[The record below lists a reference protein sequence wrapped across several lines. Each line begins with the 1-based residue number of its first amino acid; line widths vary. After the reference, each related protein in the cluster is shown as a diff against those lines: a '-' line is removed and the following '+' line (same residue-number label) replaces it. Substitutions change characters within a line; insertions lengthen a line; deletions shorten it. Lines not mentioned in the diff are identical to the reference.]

1 VLDNCLFVL
10 ARSDQMLDKLFPAGR
25 DKDADADARAAHS
38 TLYATSWFR
47 LRPLPGA
54 ADLLRAS

>member
-1 VLDNCLFVL
+1 MLGNCLFVP

-25 DKDADADARAAHS
+25 DKDADADARVAHS
-38 TLYATSWFR
+38 TLYATSWSR